1 MKRDSFASSLVRRFE
16 LNCYEYDRIKTELV
30 ESDGVKPERYW
41 PRELY
46 AAYRNR

>member
-1 MKRDSFASSLVRRFE
+1 V
-16 LNCYEYDRIKTELV
+16 YERIKTELI
-30 ESDGVKPERYW
+30 EADGVIPVRYW